1 MKRIFSFLIVLGIA
15 SPLAMAQVQTLPQP
29 TPGAEASSGSGTSDT
44 SGTTGVPSSP
54 SEASGTPDASGAPDT
69 SGTSPEAPDTSG
81 TSPGATDASGTS
93 GPPSDA
99 SSGAADAAPSEAGI
113 EIPPAPPLVERLK
126 PVTQDDVTYLCG
138 GVGQEEAQ
146 HMKKEAKGYD
156 LMLTFAT
163 RRGDYLADV
172 DVDIK
177 DAKGNTVLQ
186 TACDSPILLVDLPR
200 SGTYRVRAEA
210 AGYTL
215 NETVNVRGSERKGQR
230 VASTVLNWPQRVAE
244 AGEAATPA
252 TGTSGD
258 TSGEEGAGSGDR

>member
-1 MKRIFSFLIVLGIA
+1 MKRISSLLIALGIT
-15 SPLAMAQVQTLPQP
+15 SPLALAQVQTLPQP
-29 TPGAEASSGSGTSDT
+29 APEAEASSGSGTSDT
-44 SGTTGVPSSP
+44 SGASGGPSMP

-69 SGTSPEAPDTSG
+69 SGVSPSAPDTSG

-93 GPPSDA
+93 GPSPDT
-99 SSGAADAAPSEAGI
+99 SSGAADAASSEAGI
-113 EIPPAPPLVERLK
+113 EIPPAPPLVERLN

-146 HMKKEAKGYD
+146 YMKEEAKGYD

-163 RRGDYLADV
+163 RSGAYLADV
-172 DVDIK
+172 DIDIK

-215 NETVNVRGSERKGQR
+215 NKTVNVRAGEKKGQR
-230 VASTVLNWPQRVAE
+230 VASTVLTWPQRAAE
-244 AGEAATPA
+244 AGEAATTA
-252 TGTSGD
+252 TGASGD
-258 TSGEEGAGSGDR
+258 ASDEGRAGGSER